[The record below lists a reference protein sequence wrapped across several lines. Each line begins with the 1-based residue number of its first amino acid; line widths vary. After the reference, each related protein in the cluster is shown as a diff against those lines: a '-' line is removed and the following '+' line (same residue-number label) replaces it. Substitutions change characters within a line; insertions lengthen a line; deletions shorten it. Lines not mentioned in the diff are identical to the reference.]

1 MKNKLLL
8 LTLSASLLT
17 ACDDSKDSPSFNPEK
32 QTAIIVNKAYNEG
45 SQIALATVSEPRTI
59 IDGFLNK
66 ESSDYIVKT
75 HGEYFYHIGRKGIDT
90 LQRYH
95 IDSPNQGYY
104 PNDGFVL
111 RDAGEVDSPNPQDIA
126 FVSDQ
131 LAVIT
136 FLATTEAWVVNPQA
150 QTFDDFK
157 IRELDL
163 SAYAFNDG
171 IPDAKSVEIINGRA
185 FIAMQQVDFTST
197 NPRYKKEQAYVA
209 VFDTTTWEEIDTSPE
224 EPATKAIALT
234 IRNPINMQI
243 FNNQLYIHG
252 MDYST
257 YVGGIEVINPTDLTN
272 KVIYQD
278 TEQTSRIYSFTM
290 VSSTQA
296 YAIDYA
302 GWKNNSF
309 KSISIIND
317 EVTISP
323 INGFENT
330 YLTALGTDG
339 ANNVWLGLGTVVAGE
354 DTAARQPGVQVFTS
368 TGEISGE
375 MLTTELDPDSIQFLT
390 KD

>member
-150 QTFDDFK
+150 QTFEDFK
-157 IRELDL
+157 ILQMNQTFHSNTTQKELEKVVKAKYDSFADEDG
-163 SAYAFNDG
+163 SASFLK
-171 IPDAKSVEIINGRA
+171 PFR
-185 FIAMQQVDFTST
+185 VDIL
-197 NPRYKKEQAYVA
+197 Q
-209 VFDTTTWEEIDTSPE
+209 
-224 EPATKAIALT
+224 
-234 IRNPINMQI
+234 
-243 FNNQLYIHG
+243 
-252 MDYST
+252 
-257 YVGGIEVINPTDLTN
+257 
-272 KVIYQD
+272 KVD
-278 TEQTSRIYSFTM
+278 
-290 VSSTQA
+290 
-296 YAIDYA
+296 
-302 GWKNNSF
+302 
-309 KSISIIND
+309 
-317 EVTISP
+317 
-323 INGFENT
+323 
-330 YLTALGTDG
+330 
-339 ANNVWLGLGTVVAGE
+339 
-354 DTAARQPGVQVFTS
+354 
-368 TGEISGE
+368 
-375 MLTTELDPDSIQFLT
+375 
-390 KD
+390 